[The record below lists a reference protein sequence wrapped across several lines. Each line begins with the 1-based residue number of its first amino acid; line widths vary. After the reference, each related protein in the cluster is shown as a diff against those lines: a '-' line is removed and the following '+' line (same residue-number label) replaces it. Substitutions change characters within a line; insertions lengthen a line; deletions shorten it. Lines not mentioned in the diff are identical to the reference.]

1 MFCIFGICR
10 IVDIYYWIIYQR
22 DCLGLGLQGIETYLK
37 MNMLSRWADSL
48 KDQVTKTKNA
58 NPAIIKKK
66 KKRCIIVKLLPKT
79 LKQKKNYPQYLQ
91 MTVFSY
97 FSMFHVSAIP
107 FTYFKSLCLLND
119 LKIFF
124 PQKLFQNSSIIY
136 SQQNSRFLFLS
147 LLYKL
152 TFSENCPIYFMT
164 KYFNIFN
171 VFLLNFY
178 KIKFYNSYC

>member
-1 MFCIFGICR
+1 
-10 IVDIYYWIIYQR
+10 
-22 DCLGLGLQGIETYLK
+22 
-37 MNMLSRWADSL
+37 
-48 KDQVTKTKNA
+48 
-58 NPAIIKKK
+58 
-66 KKRCIIVKLLPKT
+66 
-79 LKQKKNYPQYLQ
+79 
-91 MTVFSY
+91 
-97 FSMFHVSAIP
+97 MFHVPDIP

-124 PQKLFQNSSIIY
+124 PQKLFKNSSIIY
-136 SQQNSRFLFLS
+136 SQQNSSFLFLS

-178 KIKFYNSYC
+178 KIKFYNSSC